1 VPDPLDDADDVV
13 LDDDAAAAGVLDDDA
28 ALDDDD
34 EDPHPPIAAAIMAT
48 TTAPAPMRA
57 RSDLNIGPTPPLE
70 TARVPVRVEP
80 FARLGEAKR
89 VGNLAAS
96 PGS

>member
-1 VPDPLDDADDVV
+1 MPDPLDDDDDVV

-57 RSDLNIGPTPPLE
+57 RSDLNMSPTPPLE